1 LSKPGTITV
10 KAGCARRPT
19 GTGQRRPGARTRE
32 ASLDRA
38 RARFK
43 PAPVGRMARDRT
55 LPLHLL
61 HHEVTPADLAG
72 VTASMRV
79 MPAVDGYECLRQPV
93 AAGDGTGGPAGEHR
107 GRFRDLLFIS
117 PSRCPS
123 RSWLRPP
130 RASRRGSALR
140 CRNHHLGV
148 RAVSWFCGRHG
159 GRAELFAGA
168 GVITNYFLNLTDNYE
183 LAEPGG
189 RGCPPLSAA
198 VDCAVPRPGDR
209 WRLLLTGGLRGTAPY
224 SARPGRDRG

>member
-43 PAPVGRMARDRT
+43 LAPVGRMARDRT

-72 VTASMRV
+72 VTVSMRV

-93 AAGDGTGGPAGEHR
+93 AAGDGTGGQVASIAVVSGTCCSSHPEQVPITFVAPTASR
-107 GRFRDLLFIS
+107 IS
-117 PSRCPS
+117 SRLSSP
-123 RSWLRPP
+123 LQEPPP
-130 RASRRGSALR
+130 RRPGRVLVLR
-140 CRNHHLGV
+140 
-148 RAVSWFCGRHG
+148 SPG

-168 GVITNYFLNLTDNYE
+168 GRHY
-183 LAEPGG
+183 
-189 RGCPPLSAA
+189 PLPSES
-198 VDCAVPRPGDR
+198 DR
-209 WRLLLTGGLRGTAPY
+209 
-224 SARPGRDRG
+224 